1 MRSFNN
7 YETGIS
13 YKRYFCY
20 FFLKCFAA
28 YLPDSRISKLAKKI
42 RGFLANCIMK
52 QKSKNINIDRKASFG
67 MNVRVGNNSG
77 IGAYSKIQN
86 GTTIGENVMMG
97 PECHIYT
104 INHIFKRIEIPMITQ
119 GLNTV
124 DPVYI
129 SDDVWIGARVIIL
142 PGVTVEKGA
151 IIGAGA
157 VVTKDVPEY
166 AVVGGNPAKVIR
178 LRK

>member
-1 MRSFNN
+1 
-7 YETGIS
+7 
-13 YKRYFCY
+13 
-20 FFLKCFAA
+20 
-28 YLPDSRISKLAKKI
+28 
-42 RGFLANCIMK
+42 
-52 QKSKNINIDRKASFG
+52 
-67 MNVRVGNNSG
+67 MNVRVGNNSD

-86 GTTIGENVMMG
+86 GTMIGENVMMG

-104 INHIFKRIEIPMITQ
+104 INHIFKRIDIPMITQ
-119 GLNTV
+119 GLDTI

-151 IIGAGA
+151 ILGAGA

-178 LRK
+178 IRK